1 MKRSK
6 KMFTVMLALCV
17 ALSMAMA
24 SVTANAATKKPKKIY
39 LKATSTTVDIKGK
52 VKVSVYKTKP
62 SKASK
67 SVKWKSSNKKV
78 ATVSK
83 SGYVTGKKKGTVK
96 ITATSKKNKR
106 AKKTIKIKVT
116 NLKAKSVTMSKKSAI
131 LFPNDKTTLKAT
143 VKGSAGFYNQGVT
156 WKSSNT
162 SVATV
167 TSKGIVTAK
176 KAGKAT
182 ITATEKG
189 GSKKATCA
197 VTVSGIKV
205 DKANKSVSVTAT
217 VNNTETKSIHY
228 VVTKNAGASKDNPYF
243 VTDATPA
250 ELNAALGKISAKA
263 WNTNPNFKTDA
274 KVAQAGNKTIDEL
287 AQSGIGNKNY
297 TKFDIN
303 IQNGNQTIKM
313 VETLKGAKDND
324 NFSMIYSN
332 VANNHNAG
340 SGCLT
345 CNTSC
350 YAGVVTN
357 EFKTWAEP
365 FVPQNMPAKGTTVT
379 ITYTAQTDNYI
390 SAKTLKDNA
399 DNYVILDAR
408 KAADFAEGHIAGAV
422 SADMDGFVKKSI
434 TEAQSK
440 ANVKAVVDKYGKNKK
455 YAVICYSG
463 NRYAQAASAELR
475 SLGVS
480 NDNIFTLGGDKARNS
495 SEGGMKAWKAAGYE
509 VVAYNYTDVDAVKAA
524 QSDENTVILDARKAD
539 DYKDAHIEGAVS
551 ADVGYYIDNKYS
563 SKDEADANV
572 KTVVDKY
579 GKDKKYIVICYSG
592 NRYAKAATEVLVE
605 NGVKVS
611 NISILTGGMGAW
623 RSAGEALDHYN
634 YTNAETTFS
643 KMKDSSYVI
652 LDARKTDDASREGY
666 IQRHI
671 PGAVSADVD
680 GIASGNNKDA
690 AAANVKA
697 AVDKYG
703 KDKKYIVICYSGNKY
718 AKAATGLLMNNGIK
732 NANIQ
737 TLGGDDS
744 QQSNAGGMK
753 AWKAKYPSYV
763 VAKHTSSKGI
773 NFANGITPENLKAD
787 VDGKQ
792 VFTVMD
798 VRAAKD
804 YNPET
809 CIKGAV
815 STPSGDAAAVM
826 KAVNDNPNGLYVLV
840 CYSGNAKADEARNTM
855 VKNGV
860 DESRIICLQ
869 GGMGTW
875 K

>member
-96 ITATSKKNKR
+96 ITATSKKRKKV
-106 AKKTIKIKVT
+106 KKTIKIKVT

-205 DKANKSVSVTAT
+205 DKANKSVTVTAT
-217 VNNTETKSIHY
+217 VNNADAQSMHY
-228 VVTKNAGASKDNPYF
+228 VVYKKGGAAKTSYF

-263 WNTNPNFKTDA
+263 WDTQSKIDTKKD

-287 AQSGIGNKNY
+287 AQSGVGNKNY
-297 TKFDIN
+297 TKFDIT

-313 VETLKGAKDND
+313 IDTLKGAKDND

-332 VANNHNAG
+332 VANNVNAG

-399 DNYVILDAR
+399 ANYVILDAR
-408 KAADFAEGHIAGAV
+408 KAADFATGHIEDAV
-422 SADMDGFVKKSI
+422 SADMDGFVGKSI
-434 TEAQSK
+434 SEAQSK

-480 NDNIFTLGGDKARNS
+480 NDNIFTLGGDKARKSAN
-495 SEGGMKAWKAAGYE
+495 GGMKAWKAAGYE
-509 VVAYNYTDVDAVKAA
+509 VVVAYNYTDVAGVKAA
-524 QSDENTVILDARKAD
+524 QSDTVILDARKAD
-539 DYKDAHIEGAVS
+539 DYKDAHIGGAVS
-551 ADVGYYIDNKYS
+551 ADMDGYVSGTISKADSDNNIKS
-563 SKDEADANV
+563 
-572 KTVVDKY
+572 VVEQK
-579 GKDKKYIVICYSG
+579 GADKKYIIICYSG
-592 NRYAKAATEVLVE
+592 NRYAKAATEVLVK

-611 NISILTGGMGAW
+611 NIAILTGGMGAW

-634 YTNAETTFS
+634 YTNADTTFS

-652 LDARKTDDASREGY
+652 LDARKAADYEKG
-666 IQRHI
+666 HI
-671 PGAVSADVD
+671 AGAVSADVGYYID
-680 GIASGNNKDA
+680 NKYSSKDA

-703 KDKKYIVICYSGNKY
+703 KDKKYIVICYSGNRY
-718 AKAATGLLMNNGIK
+718 AKVATGLLMNNGIK

-744 QQSNAGGMK
+744 QQSKTGGMQ
-753 AWKAKYPSYV
+753 AWNAKYAGYV
-763 VAKHTSSKGI
+763 VAKHTSSKGF

-787 VDGKQ
+787 VDGQK

-798 VRAAKD
+798 VRAKD
-804 YNPET
+804 DFD
-809 CIKGAV
+809 KGHISNAV
-815 STPSGDAAAVM
+815 STPSGDEAAVM
-826 KAVNDNPNGLYVLV
+826 KAVNDNKNGLYVLV
-840 CYSGNAKADEARNTM
+840 CYSGNAKANEARNTM

>member
-96 ITATSKKNKR
+96 ITATSKKRKKV
-106 AKKTIKIKVT
+106 KKTIKIKVT

-217 VNNTETKSIHY
+217 VNNADAKSMHY
-228 VVTKNAGASKDNPYF
+228 VVYKNGGAAKTSYF

-263 WNTNPNFKTDA
+263 WNTNSNFKTDA

-399 DNYVILDAR
+399 ANYVILDAR
-408 KAADFAEGHIAGAV
+408 KAADFAEGHIDGAV
-422 SADMDGFVKKSI
+422 SADMDGFVGKSI

-480 NDNIFTLGGDKARNS
+480 NDNIFTLGGDKARKSAN
-495 SEGGMKAWKAAGYE
+495 GGMKAWKAAGYE
-509 VVAYNYTDVDAVKAA
+509 VVVYNYTDVAGVKAA
-524 QSDENTVILDARKAD
+524 QSDTVILDARKAD

-592 NRYAKAATEVLVE
+592 NRYAKAATEVLVK

-634 YTNAETTFS
+634 YTNADTTFS

-652 LDARKTDDASREGY
+652 LDARKAADYDDG
-666 IQRHI
+666 HI
-671 PGAVSADVD
+671 AGAVSADVGYYID
-680 GIASGNNKDA
+680 NKYSSKDA

-697 AVDKYG
+697 VVDKYG
-703 KDKKYIVICYSGNKY
+703 KDKKYIVICYSGNRY
-718 AKAATGLLMNNGIK
+718 AKVATGLLMNSGIK

-744 QQSNAGGMK
+744 QQSAAGGMK
-753 AWKAKYPSYV
+753 AWNAKYKGYV
-763 VAKHTSSKGI
+763 VAKHTSKF
-773 NFANGITPENLKAD
+773 NFANGITPANLKAD
-787 VDGKQ
+787 VDGQK

-798 VRAAKD
+798 VRAKADFDKD
-804 YNPET
+804 GISN
-809 CIKGAV
+809 AV
-815 STPSGDAAAVM
+815 SAPSDDEAAVM
-826 KAVNDNPNGLYVLV
+826 KAVNDNKNGLYVLV
-840 CYSGNAKADEARNTM
+840 CYTGNAKADAARNIM

-869 GGMGTW
+869 GGMDAW
-875 K
+875 NKLA

>member
-96 ITATSKKNKR
+96 ITATSKKRKKV
-106 AKKTIKIKVT
+106 KKTIKIKVT
-116 NLKAKSVTMSKKSAI
+116 NLKAKSVTLNKKSAS
-131 LFPNDKTTLKAT
+131 LLKGEKTQVKAT
-143 VKGSAGFYNQGVT
+143 VKGQTGFYNQGVT

-176 KAGKAT
+176 KAGKTT

-189 GSKKATCA
+189 GSKKATCS
-197 VTVSGIKV
+197 VTVQPDLVV
-205 DKANKSVSVTAT
+205 DANAKTVTITAT
-217 VNNTETKSIHY
+217 VNNATAKSMHY
-228 VVTKNAGASKDNPYF
+228 VVNKNGGAAKTSYF
-243 VTDATPA
+243 VTDVTAK
-250 ELNAALGKISAKA
+250 EFSAALEQISATA
-263 WNTNPNFKTDA
+263 WNDNAEFDA
-274 KVAQAGNKTIDEL
+274 KTADVAQAGTKTINELAKAGVGNSNYTKMNVNIKAGTKTIDME
-287 AQSGIGNKNY
+287 N
-297 TKFDIN
+297 
-303 IQNGNQTIKM
+303 
-313 VETLKGAKDND
+313 TLSGAKAND

-357 EFKTWAEP
+357 ELKTWADP
-365 FVPQNMPAKGTTVT
+365 FVPKNMPKKGTIVS
-379 ITYTAQTDNYI
+379 ITYTSQDAENYTDI
-390 SAKTLKDNA
+390 AGVKAALADDNS
-399 DNYVILDAR
+399 VVLDAR
-408 KAADFAEGHIAGAV
+408 KAADYEDAHIAGAV
-422 SADMDGFVKKSI
+422 SADMDGYVDKSI
-434 TEAQSK
+434 TEAASD
-440 ANVKAVVDKYGKNKK
+440 ANVKAVVDKYGASKK
-455 YAVICYSG
+455 YV
-463 NRYAQAASAELR
+463 L
-475 SLGVS
+475 
-480 NDNIFTLGGDKARNS
+480 
-495 SEGGMKAWKAAGYE
+495 
-509 VVAYNYTDVDAVKAA
+509 
-524 QSDENTVILDARKAD
+524 
-539 DYKDAHIEGAVS
+539 
-551 ADVGYYIDNKYS
+551 
-563 SKDEADANV
+563 
-572 KTVVDKY
+572 
-579 GKDKKYIVICYSG
+579 ICYSG
-592 NRYAKAATEVLVE
+592 NRYAKAARRVLMN
-605 NGVKVS
+605 NGVKSS
-611 NISILTGGMGAW
+611 NITILTGGMGAW

-634 YTNAETTFS
+634 YTNADTTFS

-652 LDARKTDDASREGY
+652 LDARKAADYEKG
-666 IQRHI
+666 HI
-671 PGAVSADVD
+671 AGAVSADVGYYID
-680 GIASGNNKDA
+680 NKYSSKDA

-703 KDKKYIVICYSGNKY
+703 KDKKYIVICYSGNRY
-718 AKAATGLLMNNGIK
+718 AKVATGLLMNNGIK

-744 QQSNAGGMK
+744 QQSAAGGMQ
-753 AWKAKYPSYV
+753 AWNAKYAGYV
-763 VAKHTSSKGI
+763 VAKHTSSKGF

-787 VDGKQ
+787 VDGQK

-798 VRAAKD
+798 VRAKD
-804 YNPET
+804 DFD
-809 CIKGAV
+809 KGHISNAV
-815 STPSGDAAAVM
+815 STPSGDEAAVM
-826 KAVNDNPNGLYVLV
+826 KAVNDNKNGLYVLV
-840 CYSGNAKADEARNTM
+840 CYSGNAKANEARNTM

>member
-52 VKVSVYKTKP
+52 VKVSVKKVSP
-62 SKASK
+62 KKASK

-96 ITATSKKNKR
+96 ITATSKKRKKV
-106 AKKTIKIKVT
+106 KKTIKIKVKD
-116 NLKAKSVTMSKKSAI
+116 LKAKSVTMSKTSAI
-131 LFPNDKTTLKAT
+131 LFPNDKTALKAT
-143 VKGSAGFYNQGVT
+143 VKGQAGFYNQGVT

-167 TSKGIVTAK
+167 DKKGNVTAK

-217 VNNTETKSIHY
+217 VNNATEKSMHY
-228 VVTKNAGASKDNPYF
+228 VVYKNGGAAKTSYF

-263 WNTNPNFKTDA
+263 WNTKSKIDTKKD
-274 KVAQAGNKTIDEL
+274 KVAQAGNETIDKL
-287 AQSGIGNKNY
+287 AQSGVGNKNY
-297 TKFDIN
+297 TKFDIT
-303 IQNGNQTIKM
+303 IKNGNQDIKM
-313 VETLKGAKDND
+313 VDTLTGAKDND

-332 VANNHNAG
+332 VANNVNVG

-390 SAKTLKDNA
+390 SAKTLKDDA
-399 DNYVILDAR
+399 ANYVIMDAR
-408 KAADFAEGHIAGAV
+408 KAADFATGHIEDAV
-422 SADMDGFVKKSI
+422 SADMDGFVGKSI

-455 YAVICYSG
+455 YAVICDSG

-480 NDNIFTLGGDKARNS
+480 NDNIFTLGGDKARKSAN
-495 SEGGMKAWKAAGYE
+495 GGMKAWKAAGYE
-509 VVAYNYTDVDAVKAA
+509 VVD
-524 QSDENTVILDARKAD
+524 
-539 DYKDAHIEGAVS
+539 
-551 ADVGYYIDNKYS
+551 
-563 SKDEADANV
+563 
-572 KTVVDKY
+572 
-579 GKDKKYIVICYSG
+579 
-592 NRYAKAATEVLVE
+592 
-605 NGVKVS
+605 
-611 NISILTGGMGAW
+611 
-623 RSAGEALDHYN
+623 YN

-652 LDARKTDDASREGY
+652 LDARKAADYDNG
-666 IQRHI
+666 HI
-671 PGAVSADVD
+671 AGAVSADVD
-680 GIASGNNKDA
+680 GIVSGSNKDEA
-690 AAANVKA
+690 DANVKA
-697 AVDKYG
+697 VVDKHG
-703 KDKKYIVICYSGNKY
+703 KDKKYIVICYSGNRY
-718 AKAATGLLMNNGIK
+718 AKAATGLLKNNGVE
-732 NANIQ
+732 NANIE

-744 QQSNAGGMK
+744 MRSDAGGMK
-753 AWKAKYPSYV
+753 AWNAKYPSYV

-787 VDGKQ
+787 VDGQK

-798 VRAAKD
+798 VRAKD
-804 YNPET
+804 DFD
-809 CIKGAV
+809 KGHISNAV
-815 STPSGDAAAVM
+815 SAPSGDEAAVM
-826 KAVNDNPNGLYVLV
+826 KAVNDNKNGLYVLV
-840 CYSGNAKADEARNTM
+840 CYSGNARADEARNTM

-869 GGMGTW
+869 GGMGAW

>member
-96 ITATSKKNKR
+96 ITATSKKNKK

-217 VNNTETKSIHY
+217 VNNTETKSMHY

-263 WNTNPNFKTDA
+263 WNTNSNFKTDA

-303 IQNGNQTIKM
+303 IQNGNKTIKM
-313 VETLKGAKDND
+313 VDTLTGAKDND

-408 KAADFAEGHIAGAV
+408 KAADFAEGHIDGAV
-422 SADMDGFVKKSI
+422 SADMDGFVGKSI

-440 ANVKAVVDKYGKNKK
+440 ENVKAVVDKYGKNKK

-480 NDNIFTLGGDKARNS
+480 NDNIFTLGGDKARKS
-495 SEGGMKAWKAAGYE
+495 SDGGMKAWKAAGYE
-509 VVAYNYTDVDAVKAA
+509 VVVAYNYTDVDAVKAA
-524 QSDENTVILDARKAD
+524 QSDDKTVILDARKAD
-539 DYKDAHIEGAVS
+539 DYKDAHIDGAVS
-551 ADVGYYIDNKYS
+551 ADMDGYVSGTISKADSDNNIKS
-563 SKDEADANV
+563 
-572 KTVVDKY
+572 VVEQK
-579 GKDKKYIVICYSG
+579 GADKKYIIICYSG
-592 NRYAKAATEVLVE
+592 NRYAKAATEVLVK

-634 YTNAETTFS
+634 YTNADTTFS

-652 LDARKTDDASREGY
+652 LDARKAADYDNG
-666 IQRHI
+666 HI
-671 PGAVSADVD
+671 AGAVSADVGYYID
-680 GIASGNNKDA
+680 NKYSSKDE

-697 AVDKYG
+697 VVDKYG
-703 KDKKYIVICYSGNKY
+703 KDKKYIVICYSGNRY
-718 AKAATGLLMNNGIK
+718 AKVATGLLMNNGIK
-732 NANIQ
+732 NANIE

-744 QQSNAGGMK
+744 KQSAAGGMK
-753 AWKAKYPSYV
+753 AWNAKYAGYV
-763 VAKHTSSKGI
+763 VAKHTSSKGF
-773 NFANGITPENLKAD
+773 NFANSIKPENLKAD
-787 VDGKQ
+787 VEGQK

-798 VRAAKD
+798 VRAKAD
-804 YNPET
+804 YD
-809 CIKGAV
+809 KGHISNAV
-815 STPSGDAAAVM
+815 SAPSGDEAAVM
-826 KAVNDNPNGLYVLV
+826 KAVNDNKNGLYVLV

-855 VKNGV
+855 VKKGV

>member
-96 ITATSKKNKR
+96 ITATSKKRKKV
-106 AKKTIKIKVT
+106 KKTIKIKVT
-116 NLKAKSVTMSKKSAI
+116 NLKAKSVKMSKTSAI
-131 LFPNDKTTLKAT
+131 LFPNDKTKLKAT

-167 TSKGIVTAK
+167 DKKGNVIAK

-217 VNNTETKSIHY
+217 VNNTETKSMHY
-228 VVTKNAGASKDNPYF
+228 VVTKNAGASKGNPYF

-250 ELNAALGKISAKA
+250 ELNVALGKISAKA
-263 WNTNPNFKTDA
+263 WNTNSNFKTDA

-399 DNYVILDAR
+399 ANYVILDAR
-408 KAADFAEGHIAGAV
+408 KAADFATGHIEDAV
-422 SADMDGFVKKSI
+422 SADMDGFVDKSI
-434 TEAQSK
+434 SEAQSK

-480 NDNIFTLGGDKARNS
+480 NDNIFTLGGDKARKSAN
-495 SEGGMKAWKAAGYE
+495 GGMKAWKVAGYE
-509 VVAYNYTDVDAVKAA
+509 VVD
-524 QSDENTVILDARKAD
+524 
-539 DYKDAHIEGAVS
+539 
-551 ADVGYYIDNKYS
+551 
-563 SKDEADANV
+563 
-572 KTVVDKY
+572 
-579 GKDKKYIVICYSG
+579 
-592 NRYAKAATEVLVE
+592 
-605 NGVKVS
+605 
-611 NISILTGGMGAW
+611 
-623 RSAGEALDHYN
+623 YN

-652 LDARKTDDASREGY
+652 LDARKVADYEKG
-666 IQRHI
+666 HI
-671 PGAVSADVD
+671 AGAVSADVD
-680 GIASGNNKDA
+680 GIFSGNKDA
-690 AAANVKA
+690 AAANVEA

-703 KDKKYIVICYSGNKY
+703 KDKKYIVICYTGNKY
-718 AKAATGLLMNNGIK
+718 AKAATGLLKNNGVE
-732 NANIQ
+732 NANIE

-744 QQSNAGGMK
+744 MRSAAGGMK
-753 AWKAKYPSYV
+753 AWNAKYAGYV

-773 NFANGITPENLKAD
+773 NFANGITPEHLKAD
-787 VDGKQ
+787 VDGQK

-798 VRAAKD
+798 VRAKED
-804 YNPET
+804 YD
-809 CIKGAV
+809 KGHISNAV
-815 STPSGDAAAVM
+815 STPSGDGAAVM
-826 KAVNDNPNGLYVLV
+826 KAVNDNKNGLYVLV

-855 VKNGV
+855 VNKGV

>member
-6 KMFTVMLALCV
+6 RMFTVMLALCV

-96 ITATSKKNKR
+96 ITATSKKNKK
-106 AKKTIKIKVT
+106 AKKTIKIKVK
-116 NLKAKSVTMSKKSAI
+116 NLKAKSVKMSKTSAI

-167 TSKGIVTAK
+167 NSKGSVTAK

-217 VNNTETKSIHY
+217 VNNADAQSMHY
-228 VVTKNAGASKDNPYF
+228 VVYKNGGAAKTSYF

-263 WNTNPNFKTDA
+263 WDTQSKIDTKKD

-287 AQSGIGNKNY
+287 AQSGVGNKNY
-297 TKFDIN
+297 TKFDIT
-303 IQNGNQTIKM
+303 IKNGDQTIKM
-313 VETLKGAKDND
+313 IDTLKGAKDND

-332 VANNHNAG
+332 VANNVNVG

-399 DNYVILDAR
+399 DSYVILDAR

-422 SADMDGFVKKSI
+422 SADMDGFVGKSI

-480 NDNIFTLGGDKARNS
+480 NDNIFTLGGDKARKS
-495 SEGGMKAWKAAGYE
+495 SDGGMKAWKAAGYE
-509 VVAYNYTDVDAVKAA
+509 VVAYNYTDVDGVKAA

-539 DYKDAHIEGAVS
+539 DYKDAHIGGAVS
-551 ADVGYYIDNKYS
+551 ADMDGYVSGTISKADSDNNIKS
-563 SKDEADANV
+563 
-572 KTVVDKY
+572 VVEKK
-579 GKDKKYIVICYSG
+579 GADKKYIIICYSG

-634 YTNAETTFS
+634 YTNADTTFS

-652 LDARKTDDASREGY
+652 LDARKAADYDNG
-666 IQRHI
+666 HI
-671 PGAVSADVD
+671 AGAVSADVGYYID
-680 GIASGNNKDA
+680 NKYSSKDA
-690 AAANVKA
+690 AAANVKTV
-697 AVDKYG
+697 VDKYG
-703 KDKKYIVICYSGNKY
+703 KDKKYIVICYSGNRY
-718 AKAATGLLMNNGIK
+718 AKVATGLLMNNGIK

-744 QQSNAGGMK
+744 KQSDAGGMK
-753 AWKAKYPSYV
+753 AWNAKYAGYV
-763 VAKHTSSKGI
+763 VAKHTSSGNF

-787 VDGKQ
+787 VDGQK

-798 VRAAKD
+798 VRAKD
-804 YNPET
+804 DFD
-809 CIKGAV
+809 KGHISNAV
-815 STPSGDAAAVM
+815 SAPSSDEAAVM
-826 KAVNDNPNGLYVLV
+826 KAVNDNKNGLYVLV
-840 CYSGNAKADEARNTM
+840 CYTGNAKADEARNTM

-869 GGMGTW
+869 GGMKTW

>member
-116 NLKAKSVTMSKKSAI
+116 NLKAKYVKMSKTSAI

-167 TSKGIVTAK
+167 NSKGSVTAK

-217 VNNTETKSIHY
+217 VNNADAKSMHY
-228 VVTKNAGASKDNPYF
+228 VVYKNGGAAKTSYF

-263 WNTNPNFKTDA
+263 WNTNSNFKTDA

-297 TKFDIN
+297 TKLDIT
-303 IQNGNQTIKM
+303 IKNGDQDIKM
-313 VETLKGAKDND
+313 VNTLTGAKDND

-332 VANNHNAG
+332 VANNFNVG

-365 FVPQNMPAKGTTVT
+365 FIPQNMPAKGTTVT

-422 SADMDGFVKKSI
+422 SADMDGFVGKSI

-480 NDNIFTLGGDKARNS
+480 NDNIFTLGGDKARKSAN
-495 SEGGMKAWKAAGYE
+495 GGMKAWKAAGYE
-509 VVAYNYTDVDAVKAA
+509 VVAYNYTDVAGVKAA
-524 QSDENTVILDARKAD
+524 QSDEKNVILDARKAD

-551 ADVGYYIDNKYS
+551 ADMDGYVSGTISKADSDNNIKS
-563 SKDEADANV
+563 
-572 KTVVDKY
+572 VVEQK
-579 GKDKKYIVICYSG
+579 GADKKYIVICYSG

-611 NISILTGGMGAW
+611 DIAILTGGMGAW

-634 YTNAETTFS
+634 YTNAATTFD

-652 LDARKTDDASREGY
+652 LDARKAADYEKG
-666 IQRHI
+666 HI
-671 PGAVSADVD
+671 AGAVSADVD
-680 GIASGNNKDA
+680 GIFSGNKDA

-718 AKAATGLLMNNGIK
+718 AKAATGFLMNNGIK

-744 QQSNAGGMK
+744 QQSAAGGMK
-753 AWKAKYPSYV
+753 AWNAKYAGYV
-763 VAKHTSSKGI
+763 VAKHISSGNF

-787 VDGKQ
+787 VDGSK

-815 STPSGDAAAVM
+815 STPSSDEAAVM
-826 KAVNDNPNGLYVLV
+826 KAVNDNKNGLYVLV
-840 CYSGNAKADEARNTM
+840 CYTGNAKANEARNIM

-869 GGMGTW
+869 GGMKAW
-875 K
+875 NN

>member
-52 VKVSVYKTKP
+52 VKVSVKKVSP
-62 SKASK
+62 KKASK

-96 ITATSKKNKR
+96 ITATSKKSKKV
-106 AKKTIKIKVT
+106 KKTIKIKVT

-217 VNNTETKSIHY
+217 VNNATEKSMHY
-228 VVTKNAGASKDNPYF
+228 VVYKNGKAAKTSYF

-263 WNTNPNFKTDA
+263 WNTNSNFKTDA

-297 TKFDIN
+297 TKLDIT
-303 IQNGNQTIKM
+303 IKNGDQDIKM
-313 VETLKGAKDND
+313 VDTLTGAKDND

-332 VANNHNAG
+332 VANNFNVG

-399 DNYVILDAR
+399 EDYVILDAR

-422 SADMDGFVKKSI
+422 SADMDGFVGKSI

-480 NDNIFTLGGDKARNS
+480 NDNIFTLGGDKARKSAN
-495 SEGGMKAWKAAGYE
+495 GGMKAWKAAGYE
-509 VVAYNYTDVDAVKAA
+509 AVAYNYTDVAGVKAA
-524 QSDENTVILDARKAD
+524 QSDTVILDARKAD
-539 DYKDAHIEGAVS
+539 DYKDAHINGAVS
-551 ADVGYYIDNKYS
+551 ADMDGYVSGTI
-563 SKDEADANV
+563 SKAESDKNI
-572 KTVVDKY
+572 KSVVEQK
-579 GKDKKYIVICYSG
+579 GADKKYIIICYSG

-634 YTNAETTFS
+634 YTNADTTFS

-652 LDARKTDDASREGY
+652 LDARKAADYEKG
-666 IQRHI
+666 HI
-671 PGAVSADVD
+671 AGAVSADVD

-744 QQSNAGGMK
+744 KQSAAGGMK
-753 AWKAKYPSYV
+753 AWNAKYAGYV
-763 VAKHTSSKGI
+763 VAKHTSSKGF

-787 VDGKQ
+787 VDGQK

-798 VRAAKD
+798 VRAKD
-804 YNPET
+804 DFD
-809 CIKGAV
+809 KGHISNAV
-815 STPSGDAAAVM
+815 SAPSGDEAAVM
-826 KAVNDNPNGLYVLV
+826 KAVNDNKNGLYVLV

>member
-116 NLKAKSVTMSKKSAI
+116 NLKAKYVKMSKTSAI

-167 TSKGIVTAK
+167 NSKGSVTAK

-217 VNNTETKSIHY
+217 VNNATEKSMHY
-228 VVTKNAGASKDNPYF
+228 VVYKNGGAAKTSYF

-263 WNTNPNFKTDA
+263 WNTNSNFKTNA
-274 KVAQAGNKTIDEL
+274 KVAQAGDKTIDEL
-287 AQSGIGNKNY
+287 AQSGVGNKNY
-297 TKFDIN
+297 TKLDIN
-303 IQNGNQTIKM
+303 IQNGNKTIKM

-332 VANNHNAG
+332 VANNHNVG
-340 SGCLT
+340 FGCLT

-408 KAADFAEGHIAGAV
+408 KAADFAEGHIDGAV
-422 SADMDGFVKKSI
+422 SADMDGFVGKSI

-480 NDNIFTLGGDKARNS
+480 NDNIFTLGGDKARKSAN
-495 SEGGMKAWKAAGYE
+495 GGMKAWKAAGYE
-509 VVAYNYTDVDAVKAA
+509 VVVAYNYTDVAGVKAA
-524 QSDENTVILDARKAD
+524 QSDTVILDARKAD
-539 DYKDAHIEGAVS
+539 DYKDAHIGGAVS
-551 ADVGYYIDNKYS
+551 ADMDGYVSGTISKADSDNNIKS
-563 SKDEADANV
+563 
-572 KTVVDKY
+572 VVEQK
-579 GKDKKYIVICYSG
+579 GADKKYIIICYSG
-592 NRYAKAATEVLVE
+592 NRYAKAATEVLVK

-611 NISILTGGMGAW
+611 NIAILTGGMGAW

-634 YTNAETTFS
+634 YTNADTTFS

-652 LDARKTDDASREGY
+652 LDARKAADYEKG
-666 IQRHI
+666 HI
-671 PGAVSADVD
+671 AGAVSADVGYYID
-680 GIASGNNKDA
+680 NKYSSKDA

-703 KDKKYIVICYSGNKY
+703 KDKKYIVICYSGNRY
-718 AKAATGLLMNNGIK
+718 AKVATGLLMNNGIK

-744 QQSNAGGMK
+744 QQSKTGGMQ
-753 AWKAKYPSYV
+753 AWNAKYAGYV
-763 VAKHTSSKGI
+763 VAKHTSSGNF

-787 VDGKQ
+787 VDGQK

-798 VRAAKD
+798 VRAKD
-804 YNPET
+804 DFD
-809 CIKGAV
+809 KGHISNAV
-815 STPSGDAAAVM
+815 SAPSGDEAAVM
-826 KAVNDNPNGLYVLV
+826 KAVNDNKNGLYVLV
-840 CYSGNAKADEARNTM
+840 CYSGNAKANEARNTM

-869 GGMGTW
+869 GGMKTW

>member
-96 ITATSKKNKR
+96 ITATSKKRKKV
-106 AKKTIKIKVT
+106 KKTIKIKVT
-116 NLKAKSVTMSKKSAI
+116 NLKAKSVKMSKTSAI
-131 LFPNDKTTLKAT
+131 LFPNDKTKLKAT

-167 TSKGIVTAK
+167 DKKGNVIAK

-217 VNNTETKSIHY
+217 VNNADARSMHY
-228 VVTKNAGASKDNPYF
+228 VVYKKGGAAKTSYF

-263 WNTNPNFKTDA
+263 WDTQSKIDTKKD

-287 AQSGIGNKNY
+287 AQSGVGNKNY
-297 TKFDIN
+297 TKFDIT

-313 VETLKGAKDND
+313 IDTLKGAKDND

-332 VANNHNAG
+332 VANNVNAG

-399 DNYVILDAR
+399 ANYVILDAR
-408 KAADFAEGHIAGAV
+408 KAADFATGHIEDAV
-422 SADMDGFVKKSI
+422 SADMDGFVDKSI
-434 TEAQSK
+434 SEVQSK

-480 NDNIFTLGGDKARNS
+480 NDNIFTLGGDKARKSAN
-495 SEGGMKAWKAAGYE
+495 GGMKAWKAAGYE
-509 VVAYNYTDVDAVKAA
+509 VVD
-524 QSDENTVILDARKAD
+524 
-539 DYKDAHIEGAVS
+539 
-551 ADVGYYIDNKYS
+551 
-563 SKDEADANV
+563 
-572 KTVVDKY
+572 
-579 GKDKKYIVICYSG
+579 
-592 NRYAKAATEVLVE
+592 
-605 NGVKVS
+605 
-611 NISILTGGMGAW
+611 
-623 RSAGEALDHYN
+623 YN

-652 LDARKTDDASREGY
+652 LDARKVADYEKG
-666 IQRHI
+666 HI
-671 PGAVSADVD
+671 AGAVSADVD
-680 GIASGNNKDA
+680 GIFSGNKDA
-690 AAANVKA
+690 AAANVQA

-703 KDKKYIVICYSGNKY
+703 KDKKYIVICYTGNKY
-718 AKAATGLLMNNGIK
+718 AKAATGLLKNNGVE
-732 NANIQ
+732 NANIE

-744 QQSNAGGMK
+744 MRSAAGGMK
-753 AWKAKYPSYV
+753 AWNAKYAGYV

-773 NFANGITPENLKAD
+773 NFANGITPEHLKAD
-787 VDGKQ
+787 VDGQK

-798 VRAAKD
+798 VRAKED
-804 YNPET
+804 YD
-809 CIKGAV
+809 KGHISNAV
-815 STPSGDAAAVM
+815 STPSGDGAAVM
-826 KAVNDNPNGLYVLV
+826 KAVNDNKNGLYVLV

>member
-96 ITATSKKNKR
+96 ITATSKKRKKV
-106 AKKTIKIKVT
+106 KKTIKIKVT

-217 VNNTETKSIHY
+217 VNNATEKSMHY
-228 VVTKNAGASKDNPYF
+228 VVYKNGSQAKTSYF
-243 VTDATPA
+243 TTDATPA

-263 WNTNPNFKTDA
+263 WNTNSNFKTDA
-274 KVAQAGNKTIDEL
+274 KVAQAGKKTIDEL

-313 VETLKGAKDND
+313 VDTLTGAKDND

-332 VANNHNAG
+332 VANNYNAG

-350 YAGVVTN
+350 FAGVVTN

-399 DNYVILDAR
+399 EDYVILDAR

-422 SADMDGFVKKSI
+422 SADMDGFVGKSI

-480 NDNIFTLGGDKARNS
+480 NDNIFTLGGDKARKSAN
-495 SEGGMKAWKAAGYE
+495 GGMKAWKAAGYE
-509 VVAYNYTDVDAVKAA
+509 VVAYNYTDVAGVKAA
-524 QSDENTVILDARKAD
+524 QSDTVILDARKAD
-539 DYKDAHIEGAVS
+539 DYKDAHINGAVS
-551 ADVGYYIDNKYS
+551 ADMDGYVSGTI
-563 SKDEADANV
+563 SKAESDKNI
-572 KTVVDKY
+572 KSVVEQK
-579 GKDKKYIVICYSG
+579 GADKKYIIICYSG

-611 NISILTGGMGAW
+611 DIAILTGGMGAW

-634 YTNAETTFS
+634 YTNAATTFD
-643 KMKDSSYVI
+643 KLKDSSYVI
-652 LDARKTDDASREGY
+652 LDARKAADYDNG
-666 IQRHI
+666 HI
-671 PGAVSADVD
+671 AGAVSADVD
-680 GIASGNNKDA
+680 GIVSGNNKDA
-690 AAANVKA
+690 ATANVKA
-697 AVDKYG
+697 VVDKYG
-703 KDKKYIVICYSGNKY
+703 KDKKYIVICYSGNRY
-718 AKAATGLLMNNGIK
+718 AKVATGLLMNNGIK

-744 QQSNAGGMK
+744 QQSAAGGMK
-753 AWKAKYPSYV
+753 AWNAKYASYV
-763 VAKHTSSKGI
+763 VAKHTSSKGF

-787 VDGKQ
+787 VDGQK

-798 VRAAKD
+798 VRAKD
-804 YNPET
+804 DFD
-809 CIKGAV
+809 KGHISNAV
-815 STPSGDAAAVM
+815 STPSSDEAAVM
-826 KAVNDNPNGLYVLV
+826 KAVNDNKNGLYVLV
-840 CYSGNAKADEARNTM
+840 CYTGNAKADEARNTM

>member
-52 VKVSVYKTKP
+52 VKVSVKKVSP
-62 SKASK
+62 KKASK

-96 ITATSKKNKR
+96 ITATSKKSKKV
-106 AKKTIKIKVT
+106 KKTIKIKVT

-217 VNNTETKSIHY
+217 VNNATEKSMHY
-228 VVTKNAGASKDNPYF
+228 VVYKNGSQAKTSYF
-243 VTDATPA
+243 TTDATPA

-263 WNTNPNFKTDA
+263 WNTNSNFKTDA

-313 VETLKGAKDND
+313 VDTLTGAKDND

-332 VANNHNAG
+332 VANNYNAG

-350 YAGVVTN
+350 FAGVVTN

-399 DNYVILDAR
+399 EDYVILDAR

-422 SADMDGFVKKSI
+422 SADMDGFVGKSI

-480 NDNIFTLGGDKARNS
+480 NDNIFTLGGDKARKSAN
-495 SEGGMKAWKAAGYE
+495 GGMKAWKAAGYE
-509 VVAYNYTDVDAVKAA
+509 VVAYNYTDVAGVKAA
-524 QSDENTVILDARKAD
+524 QSDEKTVILDARKAD
-539 DYKDAHIEGAVS
+539 DYKDAHINGAVS
-551 ADVGYYIDNKYS
+551 ADMDGYVSGSI
-563 SKDEADANV
+563 SKAESDKNI
-572 KTVVDKY
+572 KSVVEQK
-579 GKDKKYIVICYSG
+579 GADKKYIIICYSG

-634 YTNAETTFS
+634 YTNAATTFD
-643 KMKDSSYVI
+643 KLKDSSYVI
-652 LDARKTDDASREGY
+652 LDARKAADYKEG
-666 IQRHI
+666 HI
-671 PGAVSADVD
+671 AGAVSADVD
-680 GIASGNNKDA
+680 GIFSGNKDA

-703 KDKKYIVICYSGNKY
+703 KDKKYIVICYTGNKY

-744 QQSNAGGMK
+744 QQSAAGGMK
-753 AWKAKYPSYV
+753 AWNAKYAGYV
-763 VAKHTSSKGI
+763 VAKHTSSKGF

-787 VDGKQ
+787 VDGQK

-798 VRAAKD
+798 VRAKD
-804 YNPET
+804 DFD
-809 CIKGAV
+809 KGHISNAV
-815 STPSGDAAAVM
+815 STPSGDEAAVM
-826 KAVNDNPNGLYVLV
+826 KAVNDNKNGLYVLV
-840 CYSGNAKADEARNTM
+840 CYSGNAKANEARNTM

>member
-6 KMFTVMLALCV
+6 KMFTVMLVLCV

-116 NLKAKSVTMSKKSAI
+116 NLKAKYVKMSKTSAI

-167 TSKGIVTAK
+167 NSKGSVTAK

-217 VNNTETKSIHY
+217 VNNADAKSMHY
-228 VVTKNAGASKDNPYF
+228 VVYKKGVAAESSYF

-263 WNTNPNFKTDA
+263 WDTQSKIDTKKD

-287 AQSGIGNKNY
+287 AQSGVGNKNY
-297 TKFDIN
+297 TKFDIT

-313 VETLKGAKDND
+313 IDTLKGAKDND

-332 VANNHNAG
+332 VANNVNAG

-399 DNYVILDAR
+399 ANYVILDAR
-408 KAADFAEGHIAGAV
+408 KAADFATGHIEDAV
-422 SADMDGFVKKSI
+422 SADMDGFVGKSI
-434 TEAQSK
+434 SEAQSK

-480 NDNIFTLGGDKARNS
+480 NDNIFTLGGDKARKSAN
-495 SEGGMKAWKAAGYE
+495 GGMKAWKAAGYE
-509 VVAYNYTDVDAVKAA
+509 VVD
-524 QSDENTVILDARKAD
+524 
-539 DYKDAHIEGAVS
+539 
-551 ADVGYYIDNKYS
+551 
-563 SKDEADANV
+563 
-572 KTVVDKY
+572 
-579 GKDKKYIVICYSG
+579 
-592 NRYAKAATEVLVE
+592 
-605 NGVKVS
+605 
-611 NISILTGGMGAW
+611 
-623 RSAGEALDHYN
+623 YN

-652 LDARKTDDASREGY
+652 LDARKVADYEKG
-666 IQRHI
+666 HI
-671 PGAVSADVD
+671 AGAVSADVD
-680 GIASGNNKDA
+680 GIFSGNKDA

-703 KDKKYIVICYSGNKY
+703 KDKKYIVICYTGNKY
-718 AKAATGLLMNNGIK
+718 AKAATGLLKNNGVE
-732 NANIQ
+732 NANIE

-744 QQSNAGGMK
+744 MRSAAGGMK
-753 AWKAKYPSYV
+753 AWNAKYAGYV

-773 NFANGITPENLKAD
+773 NFANGITPEHLKAD
-787 VDGKQ
+787 VDGQK

-798 VRAAKD
+798 VRAKED
-804 YNPET
+804 YD
-809 CIKGAV
+809 KGHISNAV
-815 STPSGDAAAVM
+815 STPSGDGAAVM
-826 KAVNDNPNGLYVLV
+826 KAVNDNKNGLYVLV

>member
-116 NLKAKSVTMSKKSAI
+116 NLKTKYVKMSKTSAI

-167 TSKGIVTAK
+167 NSKGSVTAK

-217 VNNTETKSIHY
+217 VNNATEKSMHY
-228 VVTKNAGASKDNPYF
+228 VVYKNGGAAKTSYF

-263 WNTNPNFKTDA
+263 WNTNPNFKTNA
-274 KVAQAGNKTIDEL
+274 KVAQAGDKTIDEL
-287 AQSGIGNKNY
+287 AQSGVGNKNY
-297 TKFDIN
+297 TKLDIN
-303 IQNGNQTIKM
+303 IQNGNKTIKM

-408 KAADFAEGHIAGAV
+408 KAADFAEGHIDGAV
-422 SADMDGFVKKSI
+422 SADMDGFVNKSI

-480 NDNIFTLGGDKARNS
+480 NDNIFTLGGDKARKSDN
-495 SEGGMKAWKAAGYE
+495 GGMKAWKAAGYE
-509 VVAYNYTDVDAVKAA
+509 VVVAYNYTDVAGVKAA
-524 QSDENTVILDARKAD
+524 QSDTVILDARKAD

-592 NRYAKAATEVLVE
+592 NRYAKAATEVLVK

-611 NISILTGGMGAW
+611 DIAILTGGMGAW

-634 YTNAETTFS
+634 YTNAATTFD
-643 KMKDSSYVI
+643 KLKDSSYVI
-652 LDARKTDDASREGY
+652 LDARKMDDASRGGY
-666 IQRHI
+666 IQGHI

-680 GIASGNNKDA
+680 GIVSGNNKDA
-690 AAANVKA
+690 AATNVKA
-697 AVDKYG
+697 VVDKYG
-703 KDKKYIVICYSGNKY
+703 KDKKYIVICYSGNRY
-718 AKAATGLLMNNGIK
+718 AKVATGLLMNYGIK

-744 QQSNAGGMK
+744 QQSAAGGMK
-753 AWKAKYPSYV
+753 AWNAKYQSYV
-763 VAKHTSSKGI
+763 VAKHTSSGNF

-787 VDGKQ
+787 VNGQK

-798 VRAAKD
+798 VRAKADFDKD
-804 YNPET
+804 GISN
-809 CIKGAV
+809 AV
-815 STPSGDAAAVM
+815 STPSSDEAAVM
-826 KAVNDNPNGLYVLV
+826 KAVNDNKNGLYVLV
-840 CYSGNAKADEARNTM
+840 CYTGNAKANEARNIM

-869 GGMGTW
+869 GGMKAW
-875 K
+875 NN

>member
-96 ITATSKKNKR
+96 ITATSKKRKKV
-106 AKKTIKIKVT
+106 KKTIKIKVKD
-116 NLKAKSVTMSKKSAI
+116 LKAKSVTMSKTSAI
-131 LFPNDKTTLKAT
+131 LFPNDKTALKAT
-143 VKGSAGFYNQGVT
+143 VKGQAGFYNQGVT

-167 TSKGIVTAK
+167 DKKGNVTAK

-217 VNNTETKSIHY
+217 VNNATEKSMHY
-228 VVTKNAGASKDNPYF
+228 VVYKNGAAAKTSYF

-263 WNTNPNFKTDA
+263 WNTKSKIDTKKD
-274 KVAQAGNKTIDEL
+274 KVAQAGNATIDKL
-287 AQSGIGNKNY
+287 AQSGVGNKNY
-297 TKFDIN
+297 TKFDIT
-303 IQNGNQTIKM
+303 IKNGNQDIKM
-313 VETLKGAKDND
+313 VDTLTGAKDND

-332 VANNHNAG
+332 VANNVNVG

-365 FVPQNMPAKGTTVT
+365 FVPQKMPAKGTTVT

-390 SAKTLKDNA
+390 SAKTLKNNA

-408 KAADFAEGHIAGAV
+408 KAADFATGHIEDAV
-422 SADMDGFVKKSI
+422 SADMDGFVGKSI

-480 NDNIFTLGGDKARNS
+480 NDNIFTLGGDKARKSAN
-495 SEGGMKAWKAAGYE
+495 GGMKAWKAAGYE
-509 VVAYNYTDVDAVKAA
+509 VVD
-524 QSDENTVILDARKAD
+524 
-539 DYKDAHIEGAVS
+539 
-551 ADVGYYIDNKYS
+551 
-563 SKDEADANV
+563 
-572 KTVVDKY
+572 
-579 GKDKKYIVICYSG
+579 
-592 NRYAKAATEVLVE
+592 
-605 NGVKVS
+605 
-611 NISILTGGMGAW
+611 
-623 RSAGEALDHYN
+623 YN

-652 LDARKTDDASREGY
+652 LDARKAADYDKG
-666 IQRHI
+666 HI
-671 PGAVSADVD
+671 AGAVSADVD
-680 GIASGNNKDA
+680 GIVSGSNKDEA
-690 AAANVKA
+690 DANVKA
-697 AVDKYG
+697 VVDKHG
-703 KDKKYIVICYSGNKY
+703 KDKKYIVICYSGNRY
-718 AKAATGLLMNNGIK
+718 AKAATGLLKNNGVE
-732 NANIQ
+732 NANIE

-744 QQSNAGGMK
+744 MRSAAGGMK
-753 AWKAKYPSYV
+753 AWNAKYAGYV
-763 VAKHTSSKGI
+763 VAKHTSSKNF

-787 VDGKQ
+787 VDGQK

-798 VRAAKD
+798 VRAKD
-804 YNPET
+804 DFD
-809 CIKGAV
+809 KGHISNAV
-815 STPSGDAAAVM
+815 SAPSNDEAAVM
-826 KAVNDNPNGLYVLV
+826 KAVNDNKNGLYVLV

>member
-83 SGYVTGKKKGTVK
+83 SGYVTGKKNGTVK
-96 ITATSKKNKR
+96 ITATSKKRKKV
-106 AKKTIKIKVT
+106 KKTIKIKVT
-116 NLKAKSVTMSKKSAI
+116 NLKAKSVTLNKKSAS
-131 LFPNDKTTLKAT
+131 LLKGEKTQVKAT
-143 VKGSAGFYNQGVT
+143 VKGQTGFYNQGVT

-189 GSKKATCA
+189 GSKKATCS
-197 VTVSGIKV
+197 VTVQPDLVV
-205 DKANKSVSVTAT
+205 DANAKTVTITAT
-217 VNNTETKSIHY
+217 VNNATAKSMHY
-228 VVTKNAGASKDNPYF
+228 VVNKNGGAAKKSYF
-243 VTDATPA
+243 VTDVTAK
-250 ELNAALGKISAKA
+250 EFSAALEQISATA
-263 WNTNPNFKTDA
+263 WNDNAKFDA
-274 KVAQAGNKTIDEL
+274 KTADVAQAGTKTINELAKAGVGNSNYTKMNVNIKAGTKTIDME
-287 AQSGIGNKNY
+287 N
-297 TKFDIN
+297 
-303 IQNGNQTIKM
+303 
-313 VETLKGAKDND
+313 TLSGAKAND

-332 VANNHNAG
+332 VANNFNVA

-357 EFKTWAEP
+357 ELKTLADP
-365 FVPQNMPAKGTTVT
+365 FVPKNMPKKGTIVS
-379 ITYTAQTDNYI
+379 ITYTSQDAENYADIAGVKAALADDN
-390 SAKTLKDNA
+390 S
-399 DNYVILDAR
+399 VVLDAR
-408 KAADFAEGHIAGAV
+408 KAADYEDAHIAGAV
-422 SADMDGFVKKSI
+422 SADMDGYVGKSI
-434 TEAQSK
+434 TEAASD
-440 ANVKAVVDKYGKNKK
+440 ANVKAVVDKYGASKK
-455 YAVICYSG
+455 YV
-463 NRYAQAASAELR
+463 L
-475 SLGVS
+475 
-480 NDNIFTLGGDKARNS
+480 
-495 SEGGMKAWKAAGYE
+495 
-509 VVAYNYTDVDAVKAA
+509 
-524 QSDENTVILDARKAD
+524 
-539 DYKDAHIEGAVS
+539 
-551 ADVGYYIDNKYS
+551 
-563 SKDEADANV
+563 
-572 KTVVDKY
+572 
-579 GKDKKYIVICYSG
+579 ICYSG
-592 NRYAKAATEVLVE
+592 NRYAKAARRVLMN
-605 NGVKVS
+605 NGVKSS
-611 NISILTGGMGAW
+611 NITILTGGMGAW

-634 YTNAETTFS
+634 YTNAATTFD
-643 KMKDSSYVI
+643 KLKDSSYVI
-652 LDARKTDDASREGY
+652 LDARKAADYDNG
-666 IQRHI
+666 HI
-671 PGAVSADVD
+671 AGAVSASVD
-680 GIASGNNKDA
+680 GYIAEGGNKDE

-697 AVDKYG
+697 VVDKYG
-703 KDKKYIVICYSGNKY
+703 KDKKYIVICYSGNRY
-718 AKAATGLLMNNGIK
+718 AKVATGLLMNNGIK

-744 QQSNAGGMK
+744 KQSAAGGMK
-753 AWKAKYPSYV
+753 AWNAKYAGYV
-763 VAKHTSSKGI
+763 VAKHTSSGNF

-787 VDGKQ
+787 VDGSK

-815 STPSGDAAAVM
+815 STPSSDKAAVM
-826 KAVNDNPNGLYVLV
+826 KAVNDNKNGLYVLV

-869 GGMGTW
+869 GGMKAW
-875 K
+875 NN

>member
-96 ITATSKKNKR
+96 ITATSKKRKKV
-106 AKKTIKIKVT
+106 KKTIKIKVT

-217 VNNTETKSIHY
+217 VNNATEKSMHY
-228 VVTKNAGASKDNPYF
+228 VVYKNGGAAKTSYF

-263 WNTNPNFKTDA
+263 WNTNSNFKTDA

-399 DNYVILDAR
+399 ANYVILDAR
-408 KAADFAEGHIAGAV
+408 KAADFATGHIEDSV

-509 VVAYNYTDVDAVKAA
+509 VVD
-524 QSDENTVILDARKAD
+524 
-539 DYKDAHIEGAVS
+539 
-551 ADVGYYIDNKYS
+551 
-563 SKDEADANV
+563 
-572 KTVVDKY
+572 
-579 GKDKKYIVICYSG
+579 
-592 NRYAKAATEVLVE
+592 
-605 NGVKVS
+605 
-611 NISILTGGMGAW
+611 
-623 RSAGEALDHYN
+623 YN

-652 LDARKTDDASREGY
+652 LDARKVADYEKG
-666 IQRHI
+666 HI
-671 PGAVSADVD
+671 AGAVSADVD
-680 GIASGNNKDA
+680 GIFSGNKDA

-703 KDKKYIVICYSGNKY
+703 KDKKYIVICYTGNKY
-718 AKAATGLLMNNGIK
+718 AKAATGLLKNNGVE
-732 NANIQ
+732 NANIE

-744 QQSNAGGMK
+744 MRSAAGGMQ
-753 AWKAKYPSYV
+753 AWNAKYAGYV
-763 VAKHTSSKGI
+763 VAKHTSSKGF

-787 VDGKQ
+787 VDGQK

-798 VRAAKD
+798 VRAKD
-804 YNPET
+804 DFD
-809 CIKGAV
+809 KGHISNAV
-815 STPSGDAAAVM
+815 STPSGDEAAVM
-826 KAVNDNPNGLYVLV
+826 KAVNDNKNGLYVLV
-840 CYSGNAKADEARNTM
+840 CYSGNTKADEARNTM

>member
-52 VKVSVYKTKP
+52 VKVSVKKVSP
-62 SKASK
+62 KKASK

-96 ITATSKKNKR
+96 ITATSKKRKKV
-106 AKKTIKIKVT
+106 KKTIKIKVT

-182 ITATEKG
+182 ITAIEKG

-217 VNNTETKSIHY
+217 VNNATEKSMHY
-228 VVTKNAGASKDNPYF
+228 VVYKNGGAAKTSYF

-263 WNTNPNFKTDA
+263 WNTNSNFKTDA

-297 TKFDIN
+297 TKLDIT
-303 IQNGNQTIKM
+303 IKNGNQDIKM
-313 VETLKGAKDND
+313 VDTLTGAKDND

-332 VANNHNAG
+332 VASNHNAG

-399 DNYVILDAR
+399 EDYVILDAR

-422 SADMDGFVKKSI
+422 SADMDGFVGKSI

-480 NDNIFTLGGDKARNS
+480 NDNIFTLGGDKARKSAN
-495 SEGGMKAWKAAGYE
+495 GGMKAWNAAGYE
-509 VVAYNYTDVDAVKAA
+509 IVAYNYTDVAGVKAA
-524 QSDENTVILDARKAD
+524 QSDEKTVLLDARKAD
-539 DYKDAHIEGAVS
+539 DYKDAHINGAVS
-551 ADVGYYIDNKYS
+551 ADMDGYVSGTI
-563 SKDEADANV
+563 SKAESDKNI
-572 KTVVDKY
+572 KSVVEQK
-579 GKDKKYIVICYSG
+579 GADKKYIIICYSG

-634 YTNAETTFS
+634 YTNADTTFS

-652 LDARKTDDASREGY
+652 LDARKAADYDNG
-666 IQRHI
+666 HI
-671 PGAVSADVD
+671 AGAVSADVD
-680 GIASGNNKDA
+680 GIVSGNSKDA

-703 KDKKYIVICYSGNKY
+703 KDKKYIVICYSGNRY
-718 AKAATGLLMNNGIK
+718 AKVATGLLMNNGIK

-753 AWKAKYPSYV
+753 AWNAKYPSYV
-763 VAKHTSSKGI
+763 VAKHTSSKGF

-787 VDGKQ
+787 VDGQK

-798 VRAAKD
+798 VRAKD
-804 YNPET
+804 DFD
-809 CIKGAV
+809 KGHISNAV
-815 STPSGDAAAVM
+815 STPSGDEAAVM
-826 KAVNDNPNGLYVLV
+826 KAVNDNKNGLYVLV
-840 CYSGNAKADEARNTM
+840 CYSGNAKANEARNTM

>member
-96 ITATSKKNKR
+96 ITATSKKNKK
-106 AKKTIKIKVT
+106 AKKTIKIKVKD
-116 NLKAKSVTMSKKSAI
+116 LKAKSVTMSKTSAI

-167 TSKGIVTAK
+167 DRKGNVIAK

-197 VTVSGIKV
+197 VTVSGI
-205 DKANKSVSVTAT
+205 
-217 VNNTETKSIHY
+217 
-228 VVTKNAGASKDNPYF
+228 
-243 VTDATPA
+243 
-250 ELNAALGKISAKA
+250 
-263 WNTNPNFKTDA
+263 
-274 KVAQAGNKTIDEL
+274 
-287 AQSGIGNKNY
+287 
-297 TKFDIN
+297 
-303 IQNGNQTIKM
+303 
-313 VETLKGAKDND
+313 
-324 NFSMIYSN
+324 
-332 VANNHNAG
+332 
-340 SGCLT
+340 
-345 CNTSC
+345 
-350 YAGVVTN
+350 
-357 EFKTWAEP
+357 
-365 FVPQNMPAKGTTVT
+365 
-379 ITYTAQTDNYI
+379 
-390 SAKTLKDNA
+390 
-399 DNYVILDAR
+399 
-408 KAADFAEGHIAGAV
+408 
-422 SADMDGFVKKSI
+422 
-434 TEAQSK
+434 
-440 ANVKAVVDKYGKNKK
+440 
-455 YAVICYSG
+455 
-463 NRYAQAASAELR
+463 
-475 SLGVS
+475 
-480 NDNIFTLGGDKARNS
+480 
-495 SEGGMKAWKAAGYE
+495 YE

-524 QSDENTVILDARKAD
+524 QSDEKTVILDARKAD
-539 DYKDAHIEGAVS
+539 DYKDAHIDGTVS
-551 ADVGYYIDNKYS
+551 ADMDGYVSGTISKAESDNNIKSVVEQKGADKNYI
-563 SKDEADANV
+563 
-572 KTVVDKY
+572 
-579 GKDKKYIVICYSG
+579 IICYSG
-592 NRYAKAATEVLVE
+592 NRYAKAATEVLIE

-611 NISILTGGMGAW
+611 NISILKDGMGAW

-634 YTNAETTFS
+634 YTNADTTFS

-652 LDARKTDDASREGY
+652 LDARKKDDTKRNGY
-666 IQRHI
+666 DQMHI

-680 GIASGNNKDA
+680 GIVNNGDSAA

-697 AVDKYG
+697 VVDKYG

-718 AKAATGLLMNNGIK
+718 AKVATGLLMNYGIK

-744 QQSNAGGMK
+744 KQSNAGGMQ
-753 AWKAKYPSYV
+753 AWNAKYASYV
-763 VAKHTSSKGI
+763 VAKHISTGKFE
-773 NFANGITPENLKAD
+773 FANGITPENLKAD
-787 VDGKQ
+787 VDGQK

-798 VRAAKD
+798 VRAKD
-804 YNPET
+804 AFDEGHISN
-809 CIKGAV
+809 AV
-815 STPSGDAAAVM
+815 SAPSDDEAAVM
-826 KAVNDNPNGLYVLV
+826 KAVNDNKNGLYVLV
-840 CYSGNAKADEARNTM
+840 CYSGNAEADEARNTM
-855 VKNGV
+855 VNNGV

>member
-116 NLKAKSVTMSKKSAI
+116 NLKAKYVKMSKTSAI

-167 TSKGIVTAK
+167 NSKGSVTAK

-217 VNNTETKSIHY
+217 VNNATEKSMHY
-228 VVTKNAGASKDNPYF
+228 VVYKNGGAAKTSYF

-263 WNTNPNFKTDA
+263 WNTNPNFKTNA
-274 KVAQAGNKTIDEL
+274 KVAQAGDKTIDEL
-287 AQSGIGNKNY
+287 AQSGVGNKNY
-297 TKFDIN
+297 TKLDIN
-303 IQNGNQTIKM
+303 IQNGNKTIKM

-408 KAADFAEGHIAGAV
+408 KAADFAEGHIDGAV
-422 SADMDGFVKKSI
+422 SADMDGFVNKSI

-480 NDNIFTLGGDKARNS
+480 NDNIFTLGGDKARKSDN
-495 SEGGMKAWKAAGYE
+495 GGMKAWKAAGYE
-509 VVAYNYTDVDAVKAA
+509 VVVAYNYTDVAGVKAA
-524 QSDENTVILDARKAD
+524 QSDTVILDARKAD
-539 DYKDAHIEGAVS
+539 DYKDAHIGGAVS
-551 ADVGYYIDNKYS
+551 ADMDGYVSGTISKADSDNNIKS
-563 SKDEADANV
+563 
-572 KTVVDKY
+572 VVEQK
-579 GKDKKYIVICYSG
+579 GADKKYIIICYSG
-592 NRYAKAATEVLVE
+592 NRYAKAATEVLVK

-611 NISILTGGMGAW
+611 NIAILTGGMGAW

-634 YTNAETTFS
+634 YTNADTTFS

-652 LDARKTDDASREGY
+652 LDARKAADYEKG
-666 IQRHI
+666 HI
-671 PGAVSADVD
+671 AGAVSADVGYYID
-680 GIASGNNKDA
+680 NKYSSKDA

-703 KDKKYIVICYSGNKY
+703 KDKKYIVICYSGNRY
-718 AKAATGLLMNNGIK
+718 AKVATGLLMNNGIK

-744 QQSNAGGMK
+744 QQSKTGGMQ
-753 AWKAKYPSYV
+753 AWNAKYAGYV
-763 VAKHTSSKGI
+763 VAKHTSSKGF

-787 VDGKQ
+787 VDGQK

-798 VRAAKD
+798 VRAKD
-804 YNPET
+804 DFD
-809 CIKGAV
+809 KGHISNAV
-815 STPSGDAAAVM
+815 STPSGDEAAVM
-826 KAVNDNPNGLYVLV
+826 KAVNDNKNGLYVLV
-840 CYSGNAKADEARNTM
+840 CYSGNAKANEARNTM

>member
-96 ITATSKKNKR
+96 ITATSKKRKKV
-106 AKKTIKIKVT
+106 KKTIKIKVKD
-116 NLKAKSVTMSKKSAI
+116 LKAKSVTMSKTSAI
-131 LFPNDKTTLKAT
+131 LFPNDKTALKAT
-143 VKGSAGFYNQGVT
+143 VKGQAGFYNQGVT

-167 TSKGIVTAK
+167 DKKGNVTAK

-217 VNNTETKSIHY
+217 VNNATEKSMHY
-228 VVTKNAGASKDNPYF
+228 VVYKNGAAAKTSYF

-263 WNTNPNFKTDA
+263 WNTKSKIDTKKD
-274 KVAQAGNKTIDEL
+274 KVAQAGNETIDKL
-287 AQSGIGNKNY
+287 AQSGVGNKNY
-297 TKFDIN
+297 TKFDIT
-303 IQNGNQTIKM
+303 IKNGNQDIKM
-313 VETLKGAKDND
+313 VDTLTGAKDND

-332 VANNHNAG
+332 VANNVNVG

-365 FVPQNMPAKGTTVT
+365 FVPQKMPAKGTTVT

-408 KAADFAEGHIAGAV
+408 KAADFATGHIEDAV
-422 SADMDGFVKKSI
+422 SADMDGFVGKSI

-480 NDNIFTLGGDKARNS
+480 NDNIFTLGGDKARKSAN
-495 SEGGMKAWKAAGYE
+495 GGMKAWKAAGYE
-509 VVAYNYTDVDAVKAA
+509 VVD
-524 QSDENTVILDARKAD
+524 
-539 DYKDAHIEGAVS
+539 
-551 ADVGYYIDNKYS
+551 
-563 SKDEADANV
+563 
-572 KTVVDKY
+572 
-579 GKDKKYIVICYSG
+579 
-592 NRYAKAATEVLVE
+592 
-605 NGVKVS
+605 
-611 NISILTGGMGAW
+611 
-623 RSAGEALDHYN
+623 YN

-652 LDARKTDDASREGY
+652 LDARKAADYDKG
-666 IQRHI
+666 HI
-671 PGAVSADVD
+671 AGAVSADVD
-680 GIASGNNKDA
+680 GIVSGSNKDEA
-690 AAANVKA
+690 DANVKA
-697 AVDKYG
+697 VVDKHG
-703 KDKKYIVICYSGNKY
+703 KDKKYIVICYSGNRY
-718 AKAATGLLMNNGIK
+718 AKAATGLLKNNGVE
-732 NANIQ
+732 NANIE

-744 QQSNAGGMK
+744 MRSAAGGMK
-753 AWKAKYPSYV
+753 AWNAKYAGYV
-763 VAKHTSSKGI
+763 VAKHTSSKNF

-787 VDGKQ
+787 VDGQK

-798 VRAAKD
+798 VRAKD
-804 YNPET
+804 DFD
-809 CIKGAV
+809 KGHISNAV
-815 STPSGDAAAVM
+815 SAPSNDEAAVM
-826 KAVNDNPNGLYVLV
+826 KAVNDNKNGLYVLV

>member
-96 ITATSKKNKR
+96 ITATSKKKKR
-106 AKKTIKIKVT
+106 VKKTIKIKVT
-116 NLKAKSVTMSKKSAI
+116 NLKAKSVKMSKTSAI

-167 TSKGIVTAK
+167 NSKGSVTAK

-217 VNNTETKSIHY
+217 VNNADAKSMHY
-228 VVTKNAGASKDNPYF
+228 VVYKNGGAAKTSYF

-250 ELNAALGKISAKA
+250 ELNAALSKISAKA

-297 TKFDIN
+297 TKLDI
-303 IQNGNQTIKM
+303 TIKNGDQDIQM
-313 VETLKGAKDND
+313 VKTLTGAKDND

-408 KAADFAEGHIAGAV
+408 KAADFAEGHIDGAV
-422 SADMDGFVKKSI
+422 SADMDGLVNKSI

-455 YAVICYSG
+455 YAVICYFG

-480 NDNIFTLGGDKARNS
+480 NDNIFTLGGDKARKSAN
-495 SEGGMKAWKAAGYE
+495 GGMKAWKAAGYE
-509 VVAYNYTDVDAVKAA
+509 VVVAYNYTDVASVKAA
-524 QSDENTVILDARKAD
+524 QSDTVILDARKAD

-592 NRYAKAATEVLVE
+592 NRYAKAATEVLVK

-634 YTNAETTFS
+634 YTNADTTFS

-652 LDARKTDDASREGY
+652 LDARKAADYDAG
-666 IQRHI
+666 HI
-671 PGAVSADVD
+671 AGAVSADVGYYID
-680 GIASGNNKDA
+680 NKYSSKDA

-703 KDKKYIVICYSGNKY
+703 KDKKYIVICYSGNRY
-718 AKAATGLLMNNGIK
+718 AKVATGLLMNNDIK

-744 QQSNAGGMK
+744 QQSAACGMK
-753 AWKAKYPSYV
+753 AWNAKYEGYV
-763 VAKHTSSKGI
+763 VAKHTSTGKF
-773 NFANGITPENLKAD
+773 NFANGIKPENLKAD
-787 VDGKQ
+787 VNGQK

-798 VRAAKD
+798 VRAKED
-804 YNPET
+804 FD
-809 CIKGAV
+809 KGSISNAV
-815 STPSGDAAAVM
+815 SAPSSDAAAVM
-826 KAVNDNPNGLYVLV
+826 KAVNDNKNGLYVLV
-840 CYSGNAKADEARNTM
+840 CYSGNSKADAARNIM

-869 GGMGTW
+869 GGMGAW
-875 K
+875 NKLA

>member
-96 ITATSKKNKR
+96 ITATSKKRKKV
-106 AKKTIKIKVT
+106 KKTIKIKVT

-217 VNNTETKSIHY
+217 VNNADAKSMHY
-228 VVTKNAGASKDNPYF
+228 VVYKNGGAAKTSYF

-263 WNTNPNFKTDA
+263 WNTNSNFKTDA

-399 DNYVILDAR
+399 ANYVILDAR
-408 KAADFAEGHIAGAV
+408 KAADFAEGHIDGAV
-422 SADMDGFVKKSI
+422 SADMDGFVGKSI

-480 NDNIFTLGGDKARNS
+480 NDNIFTLGGDKARKSAN
-495 SEGGMKAWKAAGYE
+495 GGMKAWKAAGYE
-509 VVAYNYTDVDAVKAA
+509 VVVAYNYTDVAGVKAA
-524 QSDENTVILDARKAD
+524 QSDDKTVILDARKAD
-539 DYKDAHIEGAVS
+539 DYKDAHIDGAVS
-551 ADVGYYIDNKYS
+551 ADMDGYISGTISKADSDNNIKS
-563 SKDEADANV
+563 
-572 KTVVDKY
+572 VVEQK
-579 GKDKKYIVICYSG
+579 GADKKYIIICYSG
-592 NRYAKAATEVLVE
+592 NRYAKAATEVLVK

-634 YTNAETTFS
+634 YTNADTTFS

-652 LDARKTDDASREGY
+652 LDARKTADYEKG
-666 IQRHI
+666 HI
-671 PGAVSADVD
+671 AGAVSADVD
-680 GIASGNNKDA
+680 GIVSGNSKDA

-697 AVDKYG
+697 AVDK
-703 KDKKYIVICYSGNKY
+703 
-718 AKAATGLLMNNGIK
+718 
-732 NANIQ
+732 
-737 TLGGDDS
+737 
-744 QQSNAGGMK
+744 
-753 AWKAKYPSYV
+753 
-763 VAKHTSSKGI
+763 
-773 NFANGITPENLKAD
+773 
-787 VDGKQ
+787 
-792 VFTVMD
+792 
-798 VRAAKD
+798 
-804 YNPET
+804 
-809 CIKGAV
+809 
-815 STPSGDAAAVM
+815 
-826 KAVNDNPNGLYVLV
+826 
-840 CYSGNAKADEARNTM
+840 
-855 VKNGV
+855 
-860 DESRIICLQ
+860 
-869 GGMGTW
+869 
-875 K
+875 

>member
-96 ITATSKKNKR
+96 ITATSKKRKKV
-106 AKKTIKIKVT
+106 KKTIKIKVT

-217 VNNTETKSIHY
+217 VNNTETKSMHY
-228 VVTKNAGASKDNPYF
+228 VVTKNAGASKGNPYF

-250 ELNAALGKISAKA
+250 ELNVALGKISAKA
-263 WNTNPNFKTDA
+263 WNTNSNFKTDA

-399 DNYVILDAR
+399 ANYVILDAR
-408 KAADFAEGHIAGAV
+408 KAADFATGHIEDAV
-422 SADMDGFVKKSI
+422 SADMDGFVGKSI
-434 TEAQSK
+434 SEAQSK

-480 NDNIFTLGGDKARNS
+480 NDNIFTLGGDKARKSAN
-495 SEGGMKAWKAAGYE
+495 GGMKAWKAAGYE
-509 VVAYNYTDVDAVKAA
+509 VVD
-524 QSDENTVILDARKAD
+524 
-539 DYKDAHIEGAVS
+539 
-551 ADVGYYIDNKYS
+551 
-563 SKDEADANV
+563 
-572 KTVVDKY
+572 
-579 GKDKKYIVICYSG
+579 
-592 NRYAKAATEVLVE
+592 
-605 NGVKVS
+605 
-611 NISILTGGMGAW
+611 
-623 RSAGEALDHYN
+623 YN

-652 LDARKTDDASREGY
+652 LDARKVADYEKG
-666 IQRHI
+666 HI
-671 PGAVSADVD
+671 AGAVSADVD
-680 GIASGNNKDA
+680 GIFSGNKDA
-690 AAANVKA
+690 AAANVEA

-703 KDKKYIVICYSGNKY
+703 KDKKYIVICYTGNKY
-718 AKAATGLLMNNGIK
+718 AKAATGLLKNNGVE
-732 NANIQ
+732 NANIE

-744 QQSNAGGMK
+744 MRSAAGGMK
-753 AWKAKYPSYV
+753 AWNAKYASYV
-763 VAKHTSSKGI
+763 VAKHTSSKGF
-773 NFANGITPENLKAD
+773 NFANGITPEKLKAD
-787 VDGKQ
+787 VDGQK

-798 VRAAKD
+798 VRAKD
-804 YNPET
+804 DFD
-809 CIKGAV
+809 KGHISNAV
-815 STPSGDAAAVM
+815 STPSGDEAAVM
-826 KAVNDNPNGLYVLV
+826 KAVNDNKNGLYVLV
-840 CYSGNAKADEARNTM
+840 CYSGNAKANEARNTM

>member
-96 ITATSKKNKR
+96 ITATSKKNKK

-131 LFPNDKTTLKAT
+131 LFPSDKTTLKAT

-217 VNNTETKSIHY
+217 VNNTETKSMHY

-313 VETLKGAKDND
+313 VDTLTGAKDND

-332 VANNHNAG
+332 VANNHNVG

-408 KAADFAEGHIAGAV
+408 KAADFAEGHIDGAV
-422 SADMDGFVKKSI
+422 SADMDGFVNKSI

-480 NDNIFTLGGDKARNS
+480 NDNIFTLGGDKARKSAN
-495 SEGGMKAWKAAGYE
+495 GGMKAWKAAGYE
-509 VVAYNYTDVDAVKAA
+509 VVVAYNYTDVAGVKAA
-524 QSDENTVILDARKAD
+524 QSDTVILDARKAD

-592 NRYAKAATEVLVE
+592 NRYAKAATEVLVK

-634 YTNAETTFS
+634 YTNADTTFS

-652 LDARKTDDASREGY
+652 LDARKAADYDDG
-666 IQRHI
+666 HI
-671 PGAVSADVD
+671 AGAVSADVGYYID
-680 GIASGNNKDA
+680 NKYSSKDA

-697 AVDKYG
+697 VVDKYG
-703 KDKKYIVICYSGNKY
+703 KDKKYIVICYSGNRY
-718 AKAATGLLMNNGIK
+718 AKVATGLLMNSGIK

-744 QQSNAGGMK
+744 QQSAAGGMK
-753 AWKAKYPSYV
+753 AWNAKYKGYV
-763 VAKHTSSKGI
+763 VAKHTSKF
-773 NFANGITPENLKAD
+773 NFANGITPANLKAD
-787 VDGKQ
+787 VDGQK

-798 VRAAKD
+798 VRAKADFDKD
-804 YNPET
+804 GISN
-809 CIKGAV
+809 AV
-815 STPSGDAAAVM
+815 SAPSDDAAAVM
-826 KAVNDNPNGLYVLV
+826 KAVNDNKNGLYVLV
-840 CYSGNAKADEARNTM
+840 CYTGNAKADAARNIM

-869 GGMGTW
+869 GGMDAW
-875 K
+875 NKLA

>member
-52 VKVSVYKTKP
+52 VKVSVKKVSP
-62 SKASK
+62 KKASK

-96 ITATSKKNKR
+96 ITATSKKRKKV
-106 AKKTIKIKVT
+106 KKTIKIKVKD
-116 NLKAKSVTMSKKSAI
+116 LKAKSVTMSKTSAI
-131 LFPNDKTTLKAT
+131 LFPNDKTALKAT
-143 VKGSAGFYNQGVT
+143 VKGQAGFYNQGVT

-167 TSKGIVTAK
+167 DKKGNVTAK

-217 VNNTETKSIHY
+217 VNNATEKSMHY
-228 VVTKNAGASKDNPYF
+228 VVYKNGGAAKTSYF

-263 WNTNPNFKTDA
+263 WNTKSKIDTKKD
-274 KVAQAGNKTIDEL
+274 KVAQAGNETIDKL
-287 AQSGIGNKNY
+287 AQSGVGNKNY
-297 TKFDIN
+297 TKFDIT
-303 IQNGNQTIKM
+303 IQNGNQDIKM
-313 VETLKGAKDND
+313 VDTLTGAKDND

-332 VANNHNAG
+332 VANNVNVG

-390 SAKTLKDNA
+390 SAKTLKDDA
-399 DNYVILDAR
+399 ANYVIMDAR
-408 KAADFAEGHIAGAV
+408 KAADFATGHIEDAV
-422 SADMDGFVKKSI
+422 SADMDGFVDKSI

-480 NDNIFTLGGDKARNS
+480 NDNIFTLGGDKARKSAN
-495 SEGGMKAWKAAGYE
+495 GGMKAWKAAGYE
-509 VVAYNYTDVDAVKAA
+509 VVD
-524 QSDENTVILDARKAD
+524 
-539 DYKDAHIEGAVS
+539 
-551 ADVGYYIDNKYS
+551 
-563 SKDEADANV
+563 
-572 KTVVDKY
+572 
-579 GKDKKYIVICYSG
+579 
-592 NRYAKAATEVLVE
+592 
-605 NGVKVS
+605 
-611 NISILTGGMGAW
+611 
-623 RSAGEALDHYN
+623 YN

-652 LDARKTDDASREGY
+652 LDARKAADYDNG
-666 IQRHI
+666 HI
-671 PGAVSADVD
+671 AGAVSADVD
-680 GIASGNNKDA
+680 GIVSGSNKDEA
-690 AAANVKA
+690 DANVKA
-697 AVDKYG
+697 VVDKHG
-703 KDKKYIVICYSGNKY
+703 KDKKYIVICYSGNRY
-718 AKAATGLLMNNGIK
+718 AKAATGLLKNNGVE
-732 NANIQ
+732 NANIE

-744 QQSNAGGMK
+744 MRSNAGGMK
-753 AWKAKYPSYV
+753 AWNAKYPSYV

-787 VDGKQ
+787 VDGQK

-798 VRAAKD
+798 VRAKD
-804 YNPET
+804 DFD
-809 CIKGAV
+809 KGHISNAV
-815 STPSGDAAAVM
+815 SAPSGDEAAVM
-826 KAVNDNPNGLYVLV
+826 KAVNDNKNGLYVLV

>member
-6 KMFTVMLALCV
+6 RMFTVMLALCV

-96 ITATSKKNKR
+96 ITATSKKRKKV
-106 AKKTIKIKVT
+106 KKTIKIKVT

-189 GSKKATCA
+189 GSKKTTCA

-217 VNNTETKSIHY
+217 VNNTETKSMHY
-228 VVTKNAGASKDNPYF
+228 VVTKNAGASKGNPYF

-263 WNTNPNFKTDA
+263 WNTNSNFKTDA

-313 VETLKGAKDND
+313 VDTLTGAKDND

-399 DNYVILDAR
+399 EDYVILDAR

-422 SADMDGFVKKSI
+422 SADMDGFVGKSI

-480 NDNIFTLGGDKARNS
+480 NDNIFTLGGDKARKSAN
-495 SEGGMKAWKAAGYE
+495 GGMKAWKAAGYE
-509 VVAYNYTDVDAVKAA
+509 VVAYNYTDVAGVKAA
-524 QSDENTVILDARKAD
+524 QSDTVLLDARKAD
-539 DYKDAHIEGAVS
+539 DYKDAHINGAVS
-551 ADVGYYIDNKYS
+551 ADMDGYVSGSI
-563 SKDEADANV
+563 SKAESDKNI
-572 KTVVDKY
+572 KSVVEQK
-579 GKDKKYIVICYSG
+579 GADKKYIVICYSG

-611 NISILTGGMGAW
+611 DIAILTDGMGAW

-634 YTNAETTFS
+634 YTNAATTFD
-643 KMKDSSYVI
+643 KLKDSSYVI
-652 LDARKTDDASREGY
+652 LDARKAADYDNG
-666 IQRHI
+666 HI
-671 PGAVSADVD
+671 AGAVSADVGYYID
-680 GIASGNNKDA
+680 NKYSSKDA

-703 KDKKYIVICYSGNKY
+703 KDKKYIVICYSGNRY
-718 AKAATGLLMNNGIK
+718 AKVATGLLMNNGIK

-744 QQSNAGGMK
+744 QQSADGGMK
-753 AWKAKYPSYV
+753 AWNAKYKGYV
-763 VAKHTSSKGI
+763 VAKHTSKF
-773 NFANGITPENLKAD
+773 NFANGITPANLKAD
-787 VDGKQ
+787 VDGQK

-798 VRAAKD
+798 VRAKADFDKD
-804 YNPET
+804 GISN
-809 CIKGAV
+809 AV
-815 STPSGDAAAVM
+815 SAPSDDKAAVM
-826 KAVNDNPNGLYVLV
+826 KAVNDNKNGLYVLV
-840 CYSGNAKADEARNTM
+840 CYTGNAKADAARNIM
-855 VKNGV
+855 VENGV

-869 GGMGTW
+869 GGMEAW
-875 K
+875 RALA

>member
-217 VNNTETKSIHY
+217 VNNTETKSMHY

-263 WNTNPNFKTDA
+263 WNTNPNFKADA

-297 TKFDIN
+297 TKLDIT
-303 IQNGNQTIKM
+303 IKNGDQDIKM
-313 VETLKGAKDND
+313 VNTLTGAKDND

-357 EFKTWAEP
+357 EFKTGAEP

-539 DYKDAHIEGAVS
+539 DYKDAHINGTVS
-551 ADVGYYIDNKYS
+551 ADMDGYVSGTISKAESDNNIKSVVEQKGADKNYI
-563 SKDEADANV
+563 
-572 KTVVDKY
+572 
-579 GKDKKYIVICYSG
+579 IICYSG
-592 NRYAKAATEVLVE
+592 NRYAKAATEVLVK

-634 YTNAETTFS
+634 YTNADTTFS

-652 LDARKTDDASREGY
+652 LDARKAADYDNG
-666 IQRHI
+666 HI
-671 PGAVSADVD
+671 AGAVSADVGYYID
-680 GIASGNNKDA
+680 NKYSSKDE

-697 AVDKYG
+697 VVDKYG
-703 KDKKYIVICYSGNKY
+703 KDKKYIVICYSGNRY
-718 AKAATGLLMNNGIK
+718 AKVATGLLMNNGIK
-732 NANIQ
+732 NANIE

-744 QQSNAGGMK
+744 QQSAAGGMK
-753 AWKAKYPSYV
+753 AWNAKYAGYV
-763 VAKHTSSKGI
+763 VAKHTSSKGF
-773 NFANGITPENLKAD
+773 NFANSITPENLKAD
-787 VDGKQ
+787 VEGQK

-798 VRAAKD
+798 VRAKAD
-804 YNPET
+804 YD
-809 CIKGAV
+809 KGHISNAV
-815 STPSGDAAAVM
+815 SAPSGDKAAVM
-826 KAVNDNPNGLYVLV
+826 KAVNDNKNGLYVLV
-840 CYSGNAKADEARNTM
+840 CYSGNAKANEARNTM
-855 VKNGV
+855 VNNGV

>member
-217 VNNTETKSIHY
+217 VNNTETKSMHY

-297 TKFDIN
+297 TKLDIT
-303 IQNGNQTIKM
+303 IKNGDQDIKM
-313 VETLKGAKDND
+313 VNTLTGAKDND

-611 NISILTGGMGAW
+611 DIAILTGGMGAW

-634 YTNAETTFS
+634 YTNAATTFD

-652 LDARKTDDASREGY
+652 LDARKAADYEKG
-666 IQRHI
+666 HI
-671 PGAVSADVD
+671 AGAVSADVD
-680 GIASGNNKDA
+680 GIFSGNKDA

-744 QQSNAGGMK
+744 QQSAAGGMK
-753 AWKAKYPSYV
+753 AWNAKYEGYV
-763 VAKHTSSKGI
+763 VAKHTSSKGF

-787 VDGKQ
+787 VDGQK

-798 VRAAKD
+798 VRAKD
-804 YNPET
+804 DFD
-809 CIKGAV
+809 KGHISNAV
-815 STPSGDAAAVM
+815 STPSGDEAAVM
-826 KAVNDNPNGLYVLV
+826 KAVNDNKNGLYVLV
-840 CYSGNAKADEARNTM
+840 CYSGNAKANEARNTM